1 MTPPAAVRAR
11 VVPPL
16 AIHQDGASVRIDVMH
31 YDTARARASS
41 PDGHSAKVRLYTK
54 LESKTY
60 TVKCRRGAWTS
71 SNALRIQDARTVGYR
86 VSRSSRLVKL
96 YG

>member
-41 PDGHSAKVRLYTK
+41 TDGHSAKVRLYIRI
-54 LESKTY
+54 ESKTY
-60 TVKCRRGAWTS
+60 TVQCRRGRGLHPTHPVFGTQGPEATRS
-71 SNALRIQDARTVGYR
+71 PAVR
-86 VSRSSRLVKL
+86 VW
-96 YG
+96 